1 MHIQM
6 TPYSFYIFHVFL
18 YENFHCRFTW
28 RKMPVSVYH
37 KTNGSTLKHNFCL
50 VPGTIFFST
59 VVLAVLTN
67 LNRLVLKREEHIIFN
82 PF

>member
-1 MHIQM
+1 
-6 TPYSFYIFHVFL
+6 
-18 YENFHCRFTW
+18 
-28 RKMPVSVYH
+28 MPVSVYH

-67 LNRLVLKREEHIIFN
+67 LNRLVLKREEYVICN